1 MLNRYY
7 DNFLN
12 PRAVRSDDA
21 KRWKS
26 EADDPIRT
34 PYAVDRDRI
43 LYSKAFRRL
52 KHKTQVFIA
61 PEGDHFISRLTHTLE
76 VSQIAR
82 TIAKGLRL
90 NEELCEAI
98 ALGHDLGH
106 TPFGHA
112 GEEALKEITG
122 GSFTHARQSLRV
134 IDKIENGGAGLNLTF
149 QTRNGIALHSKG
161 QGAIIS
167 SDNKMMPN
175 TLEGQIVRI
184 ADIIAYTNH
193 DTADAIRS
201 SLITEEQLPLEVKEL
216 LGRTHSKRIATMV
229 IDVIKSTTKNGY
241 KQVTMSDNLLE
252 ALSLFRS
259 FLYKTVYQHNEVK
272 REAEKAKKIVKE
284 LFYYIYENE
293 KTFLNKKDRMQAVVD
308 YISGM
313 TDQFAINYYKSCF
326 IPKPWR
332 ENE

>member
-1 MLNRYY
+1 MLNQCYE
-7 DNFLN
+7 DFLN
-12 PRAVRSDDA
+12 DKAARSIDA
-21 KRWKS
+21 ERIIK
-26 EADDPIRT
+26 EQYDPVRT

-82 TIAKGLRL
+82 TIARALKL

-112 GEEALKEITG
+112 GEEALNEITNG
-122 GSFTHARQSLRV
+122 RFTHARQSLRV
-134 IDKIENGGAGLNLTF
+134 VDSIENNGSGLNLTL
-149 QTRNGIALHSKG
+149 QVRNGIALHSKG
-161 QGAIIS
+161 TGHIIP
-167 SDNKMMPN
+167 SDKKMLPN

-184 ADIIAYTNH
+184 SDLIAYANH

-201 SLITEEQLPLEVKEL
+201 SLITEDQLPKEVKEC
-216 LGRTHSKRIATMV
+216 LGITHSKRIAAMV
-229 IDVIKSTTKNGY
+229 IDIIDNTIKNDY
-241 KQVTMSDNLLE
+241 KQIVMSEKVFE
-252 ALSLFRS
+252 ALKLFRT
-259 FLYKTVYQHNEVK
+259 FLYKAVYHHNLV
-272 REAEKAKKIVKE
+272 RNEAEKAKKIVKA
-284 LFYYIYENE
+284 LFYYICECN
-293 KTFLNKKDRMQAVVD
+293 KTASKTEDTTQSAVD

-332 ENE
+332 